1 MKNKIGV
8 IIQART
14 GSKRL
19 PNKVL
24 KKINKNQNIL
34 EFLINRLKLSKTINK
49 IVLATTNLKEDD
61 RILKINSTKIK
72 FFRGSQNNVLKR
84 YIDAA
89 EKYDLNHIIRITA
102 DCPFTDPNLIDK
114 MTKKYINS
122 QFNYISNVNPP
133 SYPNGFDIEIFSL
146 ELLKKSLKI
155 FNTKKNMEHVTYS
168 IRDKKSSKKLKVK
181 SYNFSYKQNLNK
193 YRLTL
198 DTIEDLKIIKK
209 VEKKINIKD
218 NWKKIFDQFKKIK

>member
-49 IVLATTNLKEDD
+49 LILATTNLKEDD
-61 RILKINSTKIK
+61 RILKINTTGIK

-114 MTKKYINS
+114 MTKKYVGS
-122 QFNYISNVNPP
+122 QFNYVSNVKTKQIKSVFYLNEFMNKN
-133 SYPNGFDIEIFSL
+133 YL
-146 ELLKKSLKI
+146 YLLK
-155 FNTKKNMEHVTYS
+155 N
-168 IRDKKSSKKLKVK
+168 SKL
-181 SYNFSYKQNLNK
+181 SK
-193 YRLTL
+193 Y
-198 DTIEDLKIIKK
+198 
-209 VEKKINIKD
+209 
-218 NWKKIFDQFKKIK
+218 KIKNKNKNKQI

>member
-1 MKNKIGV
+1 MDNKIGI

-24 KKINKNQNIL
+24 KRINKKQNIL

-49 IVLATTNLKEDD
+49 IIIATTNLKEDD

-89 EKYDLNHIIRITA
+89 EKYSINHIIRITA
-102 DCPFTDPNLIDK
+102 DCPFTDPNLIDR
-114 MTKKYINS
+114 MTKKYTNS
-122 QFNYISNVNPP
+122 HFNYVSNVNPP
-133 SYPNGFDIEIFSL
+133 SYPNGFDVEIFSL
-146 ELLKKSLKI
+146 KLAKRSLKN
-155 FNTKKNMEHVTYS
+155 FKTKKNMEHVTYS
-168 IRDKKSSKKLKVK
+168 IRDKKKSKKLKVK
-181 SYNFSYKQNLNK
+181 AYNFMYKQNLNNN
-193 YRLTL
+193 RLTL
-198 DTIEDLKIIKK
+198 ETFEDLKIIKK
-209 VEKKINIKD
+209 VEKKINLKD
-218 NWKKIFDQFKKIK
+218 NWKTIFEKFKKIK

>member
-24 KKINKNQNIL
+24 KKITKNQNIL
-34 EFLINRLKLSKTINK
+34 EFLINRFKLSKTINK
-49 IVLATTNLKEDD
+49 IILATTNLKEDD

-133 SYPNGFDIEIFSL
+133 LIQTVLMLRFFSVRT
-146 ELLKKSLKI
+146 LKKEFKD
-155 FNTKKNMEHVTYS
+155 FNTKKIWNMSH
-168 IRDKKSSKKLKVK
+168 IRLEIKKVQKKLKVK
-181 SYNFSYKQNLNK
+181 SYNFSVQTK
-193 YRLTL
+193 
-198 DTIEDLKIIKK
+198 
-209 VEKKINIKD
+209 
-218 NWKKIFDQFKKIK
+218 FK